1 MWQVLW
7 KLGLISFFQC
17 TIYVY
22 FSHKSLFGPQC
33 HPIVD
38 SSNVTIRTTSQQS
51 TLYITDISADDSGKY
66 TVEVMNDYG
75 VEAAAA
81 SVAVEGPPEPPSG
94 QPSVSL
100 GPDRVAVAW
109 CGPPYDG
116 GCMITGFM

>member
-33 HPIVD
+33 HPIVE

-81 SVAVEGPPEPPSG
+81 SVAVEGPRSHQVASPVYRWVQIAWQWPGVVHPTT
-94 QPSVSL
+94 
-100 GPDRVAVAW
+100 VAV
-109 CGPPYDG
+109 
-116 GCMITGFM
+116 

>member
-1 MWQVLW
+1 
-7 KLGLISFFQC
+7 
-17 TIYVY
+17 
-22 FSHKSLFGPQC
+22 
-33 HPIVD
+33 
-38 SSNVTIRTTSQQS
+38 
-51 TLYITDISADDSGKY
+51 
-66 TVEVMNDYG
+66 MNDYG

-100 GPDRVAVAW
+100 GPDRVAIAW